1 MTEPLATEAAESTE
15 ELLTRI
21 QELERERQSL
31 QAVIEIL
38 QEISGSLHFVDILQ
52 SITRRLG
59 ERFGLDR
66 CTIFLADRAARAARL
81 VASYEDPS
89 IRNFE
94 VELDRYPEVKE
105 AFRTGETVFIP
116 EVRTDPR
123 LKHVQ
128 GVLKARRVKSI
139 CVVPITWRSDPVG
152 VIFLRTFRS
161 GPTFSDADV
170 RFIQVVASLS
180 ARALKNAHRY
190 EQVLKNQ
197 DEESAEAKRAAR
209 RRITLVAFMKRF
221 FDAYVKGDEK
231 WGESRIS
238 RTSSEELDRLVEIAL
253 AVFAEESKAR

>member
-1 MTEPLATEAAESTE
+1 MTDPVVPEEAATIE
-15 ELLTRI
+15 ELQGRI
-21 QELERERQSL
+21 EELERERQNL

-59 ERFGLDR
+59 ERYGLDR
-66 CTIFLADRAARAARL
+66 CTIFLADRASRTARL

-116 EVRTDPR
+116 DVRTDPR

-139 CVVPITWRSDPVG
+139 TIVPITWRSEPVG
-152 VIFLRTFRS
+152 VIFIRTFRS
-161 GPTFSDADV
+161 GPAFSDADV
-170 RFIQVVASLS
+170 RFIQVVAGLA
-180 ARALKNAHRY
+180 ARALRNAYRY

-197 DEESAEAKRAAR
+197 DEESAEAERAAR
-209 RRITLVAFMKRF
+209 RRIALVAFLKRLI
-221 FDAYVKGDEK
+221 DAYATDDEK
-231 WGESRIS
+231 WGESRLS
-238 RTSSEELDRLVEIAL
+238 RTSAEELDRLVEIAL
-253 AVFAEESKAR
+253 AVLAEESKAQ